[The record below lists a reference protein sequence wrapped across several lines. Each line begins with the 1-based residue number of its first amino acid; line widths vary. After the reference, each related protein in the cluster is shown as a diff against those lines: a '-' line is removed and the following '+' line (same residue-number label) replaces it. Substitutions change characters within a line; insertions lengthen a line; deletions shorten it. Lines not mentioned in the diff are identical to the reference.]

1 MPTMDDWEVFP
12 REAAAVAM
20 KAIEQGIALRTDLTF
35 EQEVAEA
42 TAIIARA
49 RGMVQDQMALG
60 YIPMPE
66 GSRAPAPTKAAVK
79 AVARGAGDYAG
90 EMADKAVDAHRAGR
104 REDRARRPQ
113 AATTRRPRPSR
124 RPPAGMKKDDGVTD
138 AEIVD
143 EEPPAWTPP
152 AELGRASDCGRRSG
166 WRAASDRPC
175 HASERRRRSRSGAI
189 LVCSR
194 APAHA
199 RLRAVGA
206 RPSDRRGSPDPLAP
220 ASASG
225 EPALRDQVT
234 TSVSSTSPRSR
245 RP

>member
-66 GSRAPAPTKAAVK
+66 GSSAPAPTKAAAK

-90 EMADKAVDAHRAGR
+90 EMADKAVDAIGPAA
-104 REDRARRPQ
+104 DKIA
-113 AATTRRPRPSR
+113 AATAAAIDKATDAIKKAT
-124 RPPAGMKKDDGVTD
+124 AGMKKDDGVTD
-138 AEIVD
+138 AEVVD
-143 EEPPAWTPP
+143 EEPPAWKPP
-152 AELGRASDCGRRSG
+152 AAEPEPPAGR
-166 WRAASDRPC
+166 
-175 HASERRRRSRSGAI
+175 
-189 LVCSR
+189 R
-194 APAHA
+194 APA
-199 RLRAVGA
+199 
-206 RPSDRRGSPDPLAP
+206 
-220 ASASG
+220 G
-225 EPALRDQVT
+225 EKKDE
-234 TSVSSTSPRSR
+234 
-245 RP
+245 